1 ETMVEFPEE
10 GGDIGYLGGVPYEG
24 HCREGFYN
32 GIPSISFSIED
43 EEKLESK
50 LGFSAVGRFHK
61 DLHLSVLKLFLL
73 KLGFGAFKIRRINSK
88 DVLFTFKAEEDYIRF
103 VRKHKWY
110 VYDTSFY
117 VFKWT
122 RDYNPRADS
131 PIFPVWVSLD
141 PLPLHLIDYQALFSI
156 ASLLG
161 RPVKMDDY
169 TVNRDRREGA
179 KICIELDLSVSPPPK
194 LHIRMGGKDF
204 FTNCTY
210 EDKPLF
216 CNLCS
221 LLGHKESQHNHAQKS
236 QDTGN
241 LPSGKVSGGT
251 AKGNGEQWQTVKN
264 KKTKVQLQSQ
274 ADRTN
279 GKTLQH
285 GPKKF
290 EWKVK
295 NTKLHPNR
303 FSPLNLMDNTVTQL
317 GPTIMDPMQQ
327 ESPSCQL
334 LDLQPLVSTSPGEK
348 SSSFFPSLQEAREY
362 FYKKTTYLK
371 DKPQQ
376 VKADRKNTPFMGSTY
391 SLDDCLHNLSPE
403 KGLAMLVEELQHST
417 QTEEEENHT
426 EMVRHSDD
434 DEVEYVR
441 DSSELK
447 PQSFKIP
454 EANAIPISA
463 PRRKKN
469 KKDGP
474 LMTIVTRSHKG
485 HKDFNKYYASSNNKI
500 WVFWSE
506 IHLTLSNIEE
516 DVQWVNCDL
525 MDTITK
531 ENLRI
536 TTVYGRHTG
545 QERRELWAGLVKLI
559 PMSKWIVGGDFNTV
573 ADYSEH
579 DGKNHPNA
587 RDMEE
592 FKACISSCGLTTPHT
607 IGSLFTWSSNRSN
620 GRVMRRLDRVLVNN
634 KMLEEF
640 EDISIMHLSK
650 TSSDHKPLLLQCKKE
665 PLGGL
670 KPFRF
675 LDAWLNHPT
684 FLKVVTDSWDK
695 TNQHGGME
703 GLARKLKELKGHIKE
718 RNTKTFGNIF
728 SKLKGAEQTA
738 IQAQEN
744 FEKDPSPA
752 NREQENKAKA
762 QLILATDYELS
773 YWKQKANIK
782 WMEEGDCNSKFFHA
796 FVKGRRAKNQIRR
809 IVDIQGKEH
818 TDREVIH
825 NMAIDYYNNLFNS
838 KKDIVTTPVLDYLET
853 VITQEDN
860 AKLSKIPT
868 AEEIR
873 EAVWSINPNS
883 APGPDGFNGSFF
895 RAAWH
900 IIQNDVI
907 SATQE
912 FFIGIN
918 LPKSYG
924 STFLSLIPKID
935 NPKSFGDYRPI
946 SLSTFM
952 SKVNTRILA
961 DRIQQLLPKIISS
974 EQTGFQTGMGV
985 DEQILLVEEMVH
997 KIDSKIR
1004 GGNVIIKL
1012 DMAKAFDNLEW
1023 DYIQGIL
1030 KKLGFSEHNQGL
1042 LLANL
1047 RGTHISI
1054 MINGS
1059 PK

>member
-1 ETMVEFPEE
+1 
-10 GGDIGYLGGVPYEG
+10 
-24 HCREGFYN
+24 
-32 GIPSISFSIED
+32 
-43 EEKLESK
+43 
-50 LGFSAVGRFHK
+50 
-61 DLHLSVLKLFLL
+61 
-73 KLGFGAFKIRRINSK
+73 
-88 DVLFTFKAEEDYIRF
+88 
-103 VRKHKWY
+103 
-110 VYDTSFY
+110 
-117 VFKWT
+117 
-122 RDYNPRADS
+122 
-131 PIFPVWVSLD
+131 
-141 PLPLHLIDYQALFSI
+141 
-156 ASLLG
+156 
-161 RPVKMDDY
+161 
-169 TVNRDRREGA
+169 
-179 KICIELDLSVSPPPK
+179 
-194 LHIRMGGKDF
+194 MGGKDF
-204 FTNCTY
+204 FTNCSY

-216 CNLCS
+216 CNPCS
-221 LLGHKESQHNHAQKS
+221 LLGHKESQHNDAQKS

-279 GKTLQH
+279 GKTVQH

-290 EWKVK
+290 EWKAK

-348 SSSFFPSLQEAREY
+348 SSSFFPSLQEAKEY
-362 FYKKTTYLK
+362 FYKKTTYMK

-376 VKADRKNTPFMGSTY
+376 VKGDRKNTPFMGSTY

-417 QTEEEENHT
+417 QTEDEENHT

-454 EANAIPISA
+454 EVNAIPISA

-474 LMTIVTRSHKG
+474 LMTIVTR
-485 HKDFNKYYASSNNKI
+485 N
-500 WVFWSE
+500 

-545 QERRELWAGLVKLI
+545 QEKRELWAGLVKLI
-559 PMSKWIVGGDFNTV
+559 PISKWIVGGDFNTV

-579 DGKNHPNA
+579 EGKNHPNA

-592 FKACISSCGLTTPHT
+592 FKACISCCGLTTPHT

-670 KPFRF
+670 KPFR
-675 LDAWLNHPT
+675 
-684 FLKVVTDSWDK
+684 
-695 TNQHGGME
+695 
-703 GLARKLKELKGHIKE
+703 
-718 RNTKTFGNIF
+718 
-728 SKLKGAEQTA
+728 
-738 IQAQEN
+738 
-744 FEKDPSPA
+744 
-752 NREQENKAKA
+752 
-762 QLILATDYELS
+762 
-773 YWKQKANIK
+773 
-782 WMEEGDCNSKFFHA
+782 
-796 FVKGRRAKNQIRR
+796 R
-809 IVDIQGKEH
+809 IVDSQGKER

-838 KKDIVTTPVLDYLET
+838 KKDIVTAPVLDYLET

-1030 KKLGFSEHNQGL
+1030 KKLGFLEHNQGL

-1059 PK
+1059 PKAESSVRDLPQGIWSGD